1 MIAQAVMAFGSNG
14 FQMGTPSAA
23 TFSKHAYFAES

>member
-1 MIAQAVMAFGSNG
+1 MAFGSNG